1 MLTEEVDEGL
11 VLLGKVMDWDPIDLT
26 YASLLEARD
35 GATRWDDKLVT
46 KAPRPKDLHS
56 AVSSSW
62 PCVCVCVSPQSV
74 ACLLRDAEGV
84 TPACLEGLACGM
96 GGGWR

>member
-11 VLLGKVMDWDPIDLT
+11 VLLGKVMNWDPIDLT

-35 GATRWDDKLVT
+35 GATRWDDKPVT

-56 AVSSSW
+56 AVSF
-62 PCVCVCVSPQSV
+62 
-74 ACLLRDAEGV
+74 
-84 TPACLEGLACGM
+84 
-96 GGGWR
+96 